1 MSAPQE
7 SSPSKAAEPAPT
19 QKAGG
24 TKPENPWINLGFN
37 LLLPFVLFKQ
47 ADDWFGLSPAN
58 ALLLAL
64 AFPILYFCYDA
75 LARRKVN
82 WISVLGVVSLLLT
95 GGIGLLKLPTE
106 WVPIKEAAVPLLIA
120 LVLLGSLLIKR
131 PLVRPMVMNRALMD
145 VARVEAALDQ
155 NNNRPRLNRLLT
167 HATLWIVGSFL
178 FSAVLNYVL
187 AAWLVTAESGT
198 AEFNDQ
204 IGNLTL
210 VSFGVIAIPSTAILM
225 FAIWRLAVGLHRLTD
240 LPYEVIFPTLAEAD
254 KHSADRDKEKVID
267 Q

>member
-1 MSAPQE
+1 MPAPPE
-7 SSPSKAAEPAPT
+7 SSPSKASEPAPT
-19 QKAGG
+19 QNAGPA
-24 TKPENPWINLGFN
+24 KPENPWINLGFN
-37 LLLPFVLFKQ
+37 LILPFVLFKQ
-47 ADDWFGLSPAN
+47 ADDWFGLSPAH

-64 AFPILYFCYDA
+64 AFPVGYFIYDA

-95 GGIGLLKLPTE
+95 GGIGLLKLPTA
-106 WVPIKEAAVPLLIA
+106 WVPIKEAAVPLIIA
-120 LVLLGSLLIKR
+120 LVLLISLAIRR

-145 VARVEAALDQ
+145 VERVEGALEARGNQ
-155 NNNRPRLNRLLT
+155 TRLNRLLT
-167 HATLWIVGSFL
+167 HATLWIVASFL

-187 AAWLVTAESGT
+187 AAWIVTAESGT

-225 FAIWRLAVGLHRLTD
+225 FAIWRLAVGLHRLTG

-254 KHSADRDKEKVID
+254 KPKAKDA
-267 Q
+267 